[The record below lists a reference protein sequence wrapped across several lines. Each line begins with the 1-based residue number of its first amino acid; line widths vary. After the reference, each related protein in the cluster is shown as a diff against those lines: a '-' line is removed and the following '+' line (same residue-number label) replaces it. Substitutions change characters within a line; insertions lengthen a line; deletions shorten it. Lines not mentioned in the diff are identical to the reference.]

1 MATRF
6 ITKGR
11 GQGRKVIPIRA
22 KIGQRHH
29 KVVKVFSFGQ
39 LSGDVKEKVIED
51 YRKDMILDFE
61 GFIENYKTYANDKY
75 GFTDVDWRYS
85 LSYSQGDGASFT
97 GGVDIE
103 KFLRLRGLT
112 KKYGE
117 LLKRFKD
124 GDLNVEF
131 KLISNDSHY
140 VHEKSVD
147 VEFNFDM
154 YSDKLSFD
162 KYYNMAYELTEDID
176 KVRLQLCKQFEED
189 GYKHVEYEQSD
200 EQITESILANEY
212 EYLADGTQI

>member
-1 MATRF
+1 MQHPDDVHRHPGEGALL
-6 ITKGR
+6 GAGGM
-11 GQGRKVIPIRA
+11 GQ
-22 KIGQRHH
+22 
-29 KVVKVFSFGQ
+29 VF
-39 LSGDVKEKVIED
+39 LAVDN
-51 YRKDMILDFE
+51 ILDE
-61 GFIENYKTYANDKY
+61 GYSKFGSAVNDRGY
-75 GFTDVDWRYS
+75 PQPG
-85 LSYSQGDGASFT
+85 LSFT